1 MKILNNSL
9 YDIDVAKEY
18 HSQYN
23 LILQAIIS
31 LHILTFNVYIEGCIN
46 SLTYKFEFHINR
58 LSNLI
63 IPRPVTSSRFAEGPM
78 IINLQT
84 TPVYL

>member
-31 LHILTFNVYIEGCIN
+31 LHILTFNPI
-46 SLTYKFEFHINR
+46 LTEVFE
-58 LSNLI
+58 
-63 IPRPVTSSRFAEGPM
+63 V
-78 IINLQT
+78 
-84 TPVYL
+84 

>member
-31 LHILTFNVYIEGCIN
+31 LHINVYIEGCIN

-63 IPRPVTSSRFAEGPM
+63 IP
-78 IINLQT
+78 
-84 TPVYL
+84 